1 MLKCKVC
8 DSTEFAEVLNFKKT
22 VFSDGYTIEKPLIK
36 EECKQCG
43 TIRTKIELNLREF
56 YRNNYNPSRN
66 IDTLAFID
74 EQTVNRS
81 YFIYNWISSLIE
93 KNDLYSFEKV
103 LEIGCGYGFLLEKF
117 PCKNKY
123 GVEPNEKA
131 YLYAKQIANVRNI
144 GFEDIP
150 NNDKYDFV
158 YSYCVIEHV
167 EDPNLFLE
175 KQYNILNDNGKLL
188 IGLPI
193 QDKFNYD
200 LFFADHIHHFSH
212 QNFIKL
218 LNKCGFSV
226 VNYELGR
233 GSYANIGMYVC
244 KKTNKREEIYFD
256 YIKNINLQNVNII
269 LKNIDNIIEIYK
281 DKPLYAFGYGEIAKT
296 ILPYSDLDNYII
308 SYIDDYNRGSKTIS
322 TDEAK
327 LLFKDRPNVN
337 IVLLVNPVHM
347 EKVKS
352 LFNGFNNIEFI
363 DIFKG
368 VKGDLE

>member
-1 MLKCKVC
+1 LLKCTVC
-8 DSTEFAEVLNFKKT
+8 NSTEFAEVLNFKKT

-56 YRNNYNPSRN
+56 YRSNYNPSRN
-66 IDTLAFID
+66 IDTLVFID
-74 EQTVNRS
+74 EQSVNRS
-81 YFIYNWISSLIE
+81 YFIYNWISSL
-93 KNDLYSFEKV
+93 
-103 LEIGCGYGFLLEKF
+103 
-117 PCKNKY
+117 
-123 GVEPNEKA
+123 
-131 YLYAKQIANVRNI
+131 
-144 GFEDIP
+144 
-150 NNDKYDFV
+150 
-158 YSYCVIEHV
+158 
-167 EDPNLFLE
+167 
-175 KQYNILNDNGKLL
+175 
-188 IGLPI
+188 
-193 QDKFNYD
+193 
-200 LFFADHIHHFSH
+200 IHHFSH

-256 YIKNINLQNVNII
+256 YIKNINLQNINII

-281 DKPLYAFGYGEIAKT
+281 DKPLFAFGYGEIAKT

-308 SYIDDYNRGSKTIS
+308 SYIDEYNCGSKIIS

-337 IVLLVNPVHM
+337 LVLLVNLAHM